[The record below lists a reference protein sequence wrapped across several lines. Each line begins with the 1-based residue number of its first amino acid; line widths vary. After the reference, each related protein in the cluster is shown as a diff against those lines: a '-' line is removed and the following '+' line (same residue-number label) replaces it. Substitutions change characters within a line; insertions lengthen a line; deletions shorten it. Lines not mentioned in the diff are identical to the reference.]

1 LPNGD
6 IYRKSFKIFND
17 IKGLSYLI
25 EEIRK
30 VENDKKDE
38 LAIAK
43 IGKYQNTRKSDYLDV
58 NIFAIN
64 SLCRD
69 YYYTHRNNLW

>member
-43 IGKYQNTRKSDYLDV
+43 IGKYQNT
-58 NIFAIN
+58 N
-64 SLCRD
+64 
-69 YYYTHRNNLW
+69 